1 MDMRIHDIV
10 QPNKNVP
17 PALDQRESDNDCG
30 ELDDQAK
37 FKDEMQ
43 DRERSIDKRSVHK
56 WLLGNELLIFG
67 VNIVELNELHKIE
80 KGICLES
87 KRGRVFTTAPK
98 YVTSL
103 TATYGSN
110 TATL

>member
-1 MDMRIHDIV
+1 MIKATENYSKYHVIVNCQEIQFEINMEMRIHDIV

-56 WLLGNELLIFG
+56 
-67 VNIVELNELHKIE
+67 
-80 KGICLES
+80 
-87 KRGRVFTTAPK
+87 
-98 YVTSL
+98 
-103 TATYGSN
+103 
-110 TATL
+110 

>member
-56 WLLGNELLIFG
+56 
-67 VNIVELNELHKIE
+67 
-80 KGICLES
+80 
-87 KRGRVFTTAPK
+87 
-98 YVTSL
+98 
-103 TATYGSN
+103 
-110 TATL
+110 